1 MSKNAFHCSYVL
13 STPSPPGPSLSY
25 PIYPTLMHLQISTKS
40 SQLIFPFEGRHR
52 SILNYSVINDSQQF
66 SLNLYL
72 NKNGENIVE
81 SKFFRLC
88 GRNPQAPFRK
98 VKSHRHRLSFCRLI
112 NYVFSRTVSSYMC
125 CIE

>member
-13 STPSPPGPSLSY
+13 STLSPPPGPSLS
-25 PIYPTLMHLQISTKS
+25 YPTLMHLQISTKS

-52 SILNYSVINDSQQF
+52 SILNYSVITDSQQF
-66 SLNLYL
+66 SINLYL

-81 SKFFRLC
+81 SKFFRLF
-88 GRNPQAPFRK
+88 GRNLQAPFRK
-98 VKSHRHRLSFCRLI
+98 VKSHRHGLSFCRLI